1 MRLRHGDRQERK
13 PDRVYRAVPARLRRT
28 GLTCGVML
36 GLAAASPLAVAQ
48 EDGGIKGG
56 AFPAEN
62 LIEWAASSNQHF
74 CMVVVGN
81 PGTIAPAIGNA
92 AMSSKVAGGYSG
104 TAEITA
110 TNSSYRATIMA
121 PAGFSSSPNLSAP
134 VTFEAE
140 FSGTGAT
147 NFFNTP
153 GLTEV
158 RIKRGV
164 TSISA
169 DLTAKIHGS
178 VFAAGSYQ
186 AEITLRCE

>member
-1 MRLRHGDRQERK
+1 MGQPYGDRNERK
-13 PDRVYRAVPARLRRT
+13 PDRVYRSVPVRLRRT
-28 GLTCGVML
+28 GLTCGVL
-36 GLAAASPLAVAQ
+36 VGLASVSSPAIAQ
-48 EDGGIKGG
+48 DGGIKGG
-56 AFPAEN
+56 PFPAEN

-110 TNSSYRATIMA
+110 TNSSYRATIVA
-121 PAGFSSSPNLSAP
+121 PAGFSSSPNLAAP

-158 RIKRGV
+158 KIKKGV

-169 DLTAKIHGS
+169 DLTAKIQGA
-178 VFAAGSYQ
+178 VFAAGNYQ